1 MRHAASSFTTRAA
14 GSLVWVG
21 VLVLVLVLVL
31 VGVIVGVGGGA
42 VSVGVGWVGVDDGL
56 GEGSTVALG
65 IKTFSTL
72 AVFVGEL
79 ELHPAISDNNSRK
92 IKMCFARSSM
102 VDFKSWSPRVG
113 GSGNYNR

>member
-1 MRHAASSFTTRAA
+1 M
-14 GSLVWVG
+14 
-21 VLVLVLVLVL
+21 LVL

-65 IKTFSTL
+65 MESLST
-72 AVFVGEL
+72 AAIFVGGL
-79 ELHPAISDNNSRK
+79 ELHPAISNINSKK
-92 IKMCFARSSM
+92 IKMRFVRSSM
-102 VDFKSWSPRVG
+102 SDFKSWSPRVD

>member
-1 MRHAASSFTTRAA
+1 M
-14 GSLVWVG
+14 
-21 VLVLVLVLVL
+21 LVL

-65 IKTFSTL
+65 MEELST
-72 AVFVGEL
+72 AAIFVGEL
-79 ELHPAISDNNSRK
+79 ELHPAISNKNSKK
-92 IKMCFARSSM
+92 IKMRFVRSSM
-102 VDFKSWSPRVG
+102 SDFKSWSPRVV

>member
-1 MRHAASSFTTRAA
+1 
-14 GSLVWVG
+14 VG
-21 VLVLVLVLVL
+21 VLVLVL

-65 IKTFSTL
+65 MESLST
-72 AVFVGEL
+72 AAIFVGEL
-79 ELHPAISDNNSRK
+79 ELHPAISNKNSKK
-92 IKMCFARSSM
+92 IKMRFVRSSM
-102 VDFKSWSPRVG
+102 SDFKSWSPRVV

>member
-21 VLVLVLVLVL
+21 VLVLVL

-65 IKTFSTL
+65 TDPLSNV

-79 ELHPAISDNNSRK
+79 ELHPAISNINSRK
-92 IKMCFARSSM
+92 IKMRF
-102 VDFKSWSPRVG
+102 V
-113 GSGNYNR
+113 